1 MKGYYIEVTNN
12 LLEPKHQEAM
22 KESVWLFMWLLD
34 KMTSISEEGIGKV
47 LGGKPIKYEEVKND
61 FNIAR
66 TTYVRWIKILE
77 NGKYIKTTRTPAG
90 LVFYVNKAKKVF
102 GRDVPK
108 IEHHSDVAKKVSD
121 VPKMDSD
128 VAKTDIQYK
137 TIQLHNKNNTDIQ
150 FIFEYWNEQ
159 NIIVHSKLTDKIKTK
174 IISTLKDYSQKDIL
188 LAIRKYKIVLDG
200 SEYFWT
206 YRWTLQEFLSRGLTK
221 FLDTP
226 IDNFKKSNGFEK
238 PKKEK
243 RYYQGNPVVS
253 KNGKDYVIS
262 GGEWLE
268 FAGEDK
274 DIEVRYE

>member
-1 MKGYYIEVTNN
+1 MEQLSIQFEVRDMRHKEKFEIDDIYLNGHAKKCGIYATGVYMALCRHANKEQYCWPSIKKIAEELNISDKQVGRAVKILEKNRIIIKRRSGKKMNN
-12 LLEPKHQEAM
+12 RY
-22 KESVWLFMWLLD
+22 VLLD
-34 KMTSISEEGIGKV
+34 KSEWTTSPISEQTDSPITTDPQSDHIGTDS
-47 LGGKPIKYEEVKND
+47 PIHSKESH
-61 FNIAR
+61 IR
-66 TTYVRWIKILE
+66 TTHI
-77 NGKYIKTTRTPAG
+77 
-90 LVFYVNKAKKVF
+90 
-102 GRDVPK
+102 RD
-108 IEHHSDVAKKVSD
+108 
-121 VPKMDSD
+121 
-128 VAKTDIQYK
+128 
-137 TIQLHNKNNTDIQ
+137 
-150 FIFEYWNEQ
+150 IFNFWNEQ